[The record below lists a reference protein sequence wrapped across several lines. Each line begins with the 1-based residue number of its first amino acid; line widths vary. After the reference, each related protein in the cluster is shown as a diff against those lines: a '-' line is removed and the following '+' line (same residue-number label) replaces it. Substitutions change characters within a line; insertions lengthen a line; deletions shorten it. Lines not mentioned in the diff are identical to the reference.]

1 VKTMKRSVIRAFDLA
16 AKHRAA
22 RPPPAPGLL
31 AELAPLI
38 VAKSSDLKTGELWI
52 YDVIGEDWWTGG
64 GVTAQKV
71 IDALAQLKGVQTLN
85 VFINSPGGD
94 TFEGKT
100 ILTNLQRFDGDVV
113 VHVDGV
119 AASAASFI
127 AMAGDRIIMAPHAN
141 MMIHEASSI
150 AFGRAEDMRAK
161 AELLDLQNSDMADI
175 YAARTKRPAAEMLE
189 MMAAETW
196 MSAQQAVDNGF
207 ADEVTAPPADEP
219 ADSEAMAKSRL
230 VAAVLTTEQNVRLV
244 RQSQRL
250 QELSKPGQPGARA
263 RPAAAPHPPSNPEG
277 KRP

>member
-1 VKTMKRSVIRAFDLA
+1 MRTMKQSVIKAFELA
-16 AKHRAA
+16 AKHRSA
-22 RPPPAPGLL
+22 RPPPPPGLL

-38 VAKSSDLKTGELWI
+38 VSKSTDQKTGELWI
-52 YDVIGEDWWTGG
+52 YDIIGEDWWTGG

-71 IDALAQLKGVQTLN
+71 IDALAQLKGVATLN

-100 ILTNLQRFDGDVV
+100 ILTNLQRFEGEVV

-127 AMAGDRIIMAPHAN
+127 AMAGDRIVMAPHAN

-161 AELLDLQNSDMADI
+161 AELLDLQNSDMAAI
-175 YAARTKRPAAEMLE
+175 YAARTKRPAPEMLE
-189 MMAAETW
+189 MMSAETW

-207 ADEVTAPPADEP
+207 ADEIAAPVDEP
-219 ADSEAMAKSRL
+219 AADSKAVAKSNL
-230 VAAVLTTEQNVRLV
+230 VAAVVSTDQRVRLV
-244 RQSQRL
+244 RQAHRL
-250 QELSKPGQPGARA
+250 EELSSRASPATAPIGQPK
-263 RPAAAPHPPSNPEG
+263 RPTPPSRNT
-277 KRP
+277 